1 MANGPHYNGQFRAS
15 ERTKGMLSVL
25 SDNFHSDVI
34 KVRRKKFGEFDL
46 PSTRVAFPLTE
57 KDTRSARLPRRALSV
72 SHSSENS
79 INNLVS
85 KAGRRVASRIR
96 IRDSAQRRASRKFY
110 GLERTIIEEARFM
123 AFNDIY
129 GLSLWLRSSTP
140 AWMKRAVDRNTRT

>member
-1 MANGPHYNGQFRAS
+1 MANGPHCNGQFRAS
-15 ERTKGMLSVL
+15 EGTKGMVSVL

-57 KDTRSARLPRRALSV
+57 KDTRSASLPRRALSV
-72 SHSSENS
+72 SHSAENS

-85 KAGRRVASRIR
+85 EAGRRVASR
-96 IRDSAQRRASRKFY
+96 IRDSAQRRASRKFC

-123 AFNDIY
+123 ALNDIY

-140 AWMKRAVDRNTRT
+140 AWMKRAVDRNTST